1 MQVIASY
8 YQVFQQVS
16 RLVLTILSWYLLC
29 AKVSIYYSGAINMHY
44 VTLKQGRLG
53 AVINN
58 HLIDI
63 DAASSILGLAV
74 PCFDMWSLLDSP
86 QSIQDDFDALVQT
99 AYEQHIACVSYT
111 PELVGSPLPHLRR
124 NVFCTGKNYADHA
137 AEIAH
142 KMGISADLPK
152 YPIVFSKATNTLIGP
167 LENIPLHAGVTR
179 KIDYEGELALVIGKA
194 GVNISKQDAWR
205 HVFGFSC
212 YNDVSA
218 RDLQKRHSQWHLGK
232 CLDGFGP
239 MGPAITPTYGRPL
252 SDDSRLTCRVNGE
265 LRQDATI
272 AQMIFDIPTIISTLS
287 AGITLEVG
295 DVIAT
300 GTPAGV
306 GMGFNPM
313 RFLEPGDKVEV
324 TITGTLPLT
333 NHLAFT

>member
-1 MQVIASY
+1 
-8 YQVFQQVS
+8 
-16 RLVLTILSWYLLC
+16 
-29 AKVSIYYSGAINMHY
+29 MHY
-44 VTLKQGRLG
+44 VTMKDGRLG
-53 AVINN
+53 AVIDD

-63 DAASSILGLAV
+63 GAASSALGLAV
-74 PCFDMWSLLDSP
+74 PCMDMWSLLDGP
-86 QSIQDDFDALVQT
+86 QSVQNDLDALVKM
-99 AYEQHIACVSYT
+99 AHEKNIACVGYA
-111 PELVGSPLPHLRR
+111 PALVGSPLPRLRR
-124 NVFCTGKNYADHA
+124 NVFCIGKNYADHA
-137 AEIAH
+137 AEIAD

-167 LENIPLHAGVTR
+167 LDTIPLHTGVTR

-218 RDLQKRHSQWHLGK
+218 RDLQKRHNQWHLGK

-252 SDDSRLTCRVNGE
+252 SDDLRLTCKVNGE
-265 LRQDATI
+265 LRQDATM
-272 AQMIFDIPTIISTLS
+272 AQMIFDIPTLIATLS

-313 RFLEPGDKVEV
+313 RFLAPGDEVEV
-324 TITGTLPLT
+324 AIDGTLPLT
-333 NHLAFT
+333 NRMALA